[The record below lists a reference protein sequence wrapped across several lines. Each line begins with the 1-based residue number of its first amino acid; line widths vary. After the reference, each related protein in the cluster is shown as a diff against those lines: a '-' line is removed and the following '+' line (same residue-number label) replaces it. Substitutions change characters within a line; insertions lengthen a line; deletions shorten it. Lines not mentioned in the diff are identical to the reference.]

1 MSLPKFQT
9 VERETVFSRLDFRS
23 KLAVFVSLT
32 GVAVLW
38 SQPLLSVSLA
48 SAVLIA
54 CLWVGVPRGYLGF
67 ILRVMT
73 PFFLLLLLTHGFF
86 NVRPVLRLT
95 GQSELTAL
103 FRFPENWWV
112 VGGAMLS
119 REGLLYGVNVI
130 AKSLTFLLLVPLC
143 VFTTDP
149 NNLVLGLVRLR
160 LPYKLAFLI
169 SSTLRFFPLLF
180 DEIHAV
186 IETQRLRGFALEEM
200 STLER
205 VKTYSKIAV
214 PIVLGA
220 MFKAQ
225 QIEVVLQSKAFSGN
239 AERTYLHDSKLRSA
253 DGWVIGFSAV
263 VLMVVGLLYAVAG
276 FGHFGRPITFT

>member
-103 FRFPENWWV
+103 FRFPEKRWV

>member
-1 MSLPKFQT
+1 
-9 VERETVFSRLDFRS
+9 
-23 KLAVFVSLT
+23 
-32 GVAVLW
+32 
-38 SQPLLSVSLA
+38 
-48 SAVLIA
+48 
-54 CLWVGVPRGYLGF
+54 
-67 ILRVMT
+67 
-73 PFFLLLLLTHGFF
+73 
-86 NVRPVLRLT
+86 
-95 GQSELTAL
+95 
-103 FRFPENWWV
+103 
-112 VGGAMLS
+112 MLS

-253 DGWVIGFSAV
+253 DGWVIGVSAG
-263 VLMVVGLLYAVAG
+263 VLVVVGILYVVSG
-276 FGHFGRPITFT
+276 VGHFGQRILFT

>member
-1 MSLPKFQT
+1 MSLPTFQT
-9 VERETVFSRLDFRS
+9 VDRETGFSRLDFRS

-38 SQPLLSVSLA
+38 SQPLLSVGLA
-48 SAVLIA
+48 TAVLMA

-95 GQSELTAL
+95 GQSELTPL

-253 DGWVIGFSAV
+253 DGWVIGVSAG
-263 VLMVVGLLYAVAG
+263 VLVVVGILYVVSG
-276 FGHFGRPITFT
+276 VGHFGQRILFT